1 MSDNY
6 LWVEAYS
13 PKTVQDCILPEKIKT
28 TFLEYVSDGQFPN
41 LILAGPAGS
50 GKTSLARALCADVDA
65 DILFVN
71 ASLDRG
77 IGDVRNTVAGFA
89 STTSLTGQ
97 QKVVFLDEADNLTQ
111 DSQKALRALIE
122 EFQNHCRFIL
132 TCNYPYNIIEAV
144 HSRCTVFDFQVTSQ
158 KELKKQ
164 TGEFGLRVV
173 KILKDNDIKFDPKVL
188 LSFMESYA
196 PDWRG
201 ILNNLQG
208 KTKSGELPSDIL
220 SETPDALVEY
230 LSKKK
235 WTEARDWIQG
245 KTHIH
250 PKYLEAG
257 IYKAL
262 QPVLQDE
269 SKPMAVLIAAE
280 YSDKL
285 LSGANPTITLLAM
298 CTRIMMECS
307 FK

>member
-1 MSDNY
+1 MKDKF

-28 TFLEYVSDGQFPN
+28 TFLEYVNDGQFPN

-50 GKTSLARALCADVDA
+50 GKTSLARALCNDIDA
-65 DILFVN
+65 DLLFVN

-77 IGDVRNTVAGFA
+77 IGDVRNTVAQFA
-89 STTSLTGQ
+89 STSSLTGQ

-132 TCNYPYNIIEAV
+132 TCNYPYNIIEAI

-173 KILKDNDIKFDPKVL
+173 KILKDNDVEFNPKIL
-188 LSFMESYA
+188 LQFMESYA

-208 KTKSGELPSDIL
+208 KTKGGKLPADIL

-230 LSKKK
+230 LQKKQ
-235 WTEARDWIQG
+235 WTEARDWIQS

-250 PKYLEAG
+250 PKYLEQG

-262 QPVLQDE
+262 QPALEDE

-285 LSGANPTITLLAM
+285 QSGSNPTITLLAM
-298 CTRIMMECS
+298 CTRIMMECK

>member
-1 MSDNY
+1 MKDKF

-28 TFLEYVSDGQFPN
+28 TFLQYVNDGQFPN

-50 GKTSLARALCADVDA
+50 GKTSLARALCNDIDA
-65 DILFVN
+65 DLLFVN

-77 IGDVRNTVAGFA
+77 IGDVRNTVAQFA
-89 STTSLTGQ
+89 STSSLTGQ

-132 TCNYPYNIIEAV
+132 TCNYPYNIIEAI

-173 KILKDNDIKFDPKVL
+173 KILKDNDVEFNPKIL
-188 LSFMESYA
+188 LQFMESYA

-208 KTKSGELPSDIL
+208 KTKGGKLPADIL

-230 LSKKK
+230 LQKKQ
-235 WTEARDWIQG
+235 WTEARDWIQS

-250 PKYLEAG
+250 PKYLEQG

-262 QPVLQDE
+262 QPALEDE

-285 LSGANPTITLLAM
+285 QSGSNPTITLLAM
-298 CTRIMMECS
+298 CTRIMMECK

>member
-1 MSDNY
+1 MNY
-6 LWVEAYS
+6 LWVESYKPQTVNDCVLPQS
-13 PKTVQDCILPEKIKT
+13 VKETFLHYVQDRE
-28 TFLEYVSDGQFPN
+28 FPN

-50 GKTSLARALCADVDA
+50 GKTSLARALCNDIDA
-65 DILFVN
+65 DLLFVN

-77 IGDVRNTVAGFA
+77 IGDVRNTVAQFA
-89 STTSLTGQ
+89 STSSLTGQ

-132 TCNYPYNIIEAV
+132 TCNYPYNIIEAI

-173 KILKDNDIKFDPKVL
+173 KILKDNDITFNPKVL
-188 LSFMESYA
+188 LQFMESYA

-208 KTKSGELPSDIL
+208 KTKGGTLPADIL

-230 LSKKK
+230 LQKKQ
-235 WTEARDWIQG
+235 WTDARDWIQS

-250 PKYLEAG
+250 PKYLEQG

-262 QPVLQDE
+262 QPALEDE

-285 LSGANPTITLLAM
+285 QSGSNPTITLLAM
-298 CTRIMMECS
+298 CTRIMMECK